1 MIELYVERLEKLYR
15 TRKRKVSAEI
25 IRLAVDLL
33 AAEREYGIAI
43 ETEPDLRDILKDE
56 IQWRSKDNQL
66 L

>member
-15 TRKRKVSAEI
+15 TRKRKASAEI
-25 IRLAVDLL
+25 FRLAVDLL
-33 AAEREYGIAI
+33 AAEREYGITI

-56 IQWRSKDNQL
+56 IQRGSKDNQL

>member
-15 TRKRKVSAEI
+15 TRKRKASAEI

-33 AAEREYGIAI
+33 AAEKEYGIAI

-56 IQWRSKDNQL
+56 IQWRSKNIQL

>member
-15 TRKRKVSAEI
+15 TRKRKASAEI

-56 IQWRSKDNQL
+56 MQWRSKNIQL

>member
-15 TRKRKVSAEI
+15 TRKRKASAEI
-25 IRLAVDLL
+25 IRLALDLL
-33 AAEREYGIAI
+33 AAEREYGITI

-56 IQWRSKDNQL
+56 IQCWSKNNQL

>member
-1 MIELYVERLEKLYR
+1 MIELYVERLEKLYC
-15 TRKRKVSAEI
+15 TRKRKASAEI

-56 IQWRSKDNQL
+56 IQWRSKNIQL

>member
-15 TRKRKVSAEI
+15 TRKRKASAEI

-33 AAEREYGIAI
+33 AAEREYGITI

-56 IQWRSKDNQL
+56 MQWRSKNIQL

>member
-1 MIELYVERLEKLYR
+1 MIELYAERLEKLYR
-15 TRKRKVSAEI
+15 TRKRKASAEI